1 MIRTFRKAALL
12 KIVSWLV
19 LSPPLAMA
27 ADNLHVAQSPSLQ
40 KLYDKAAVTFLSDH
54 EKQEF
59 SYTID
64 RNGTESDIKSNH
76 DWTRSVVTV
85 DNDTVAV
92 VHTHPN
98 GVSPEPSPGDRDAA
112 TNNGIDVYTL
122 SQHELWV
129 AHPYAKRA
137 EKVGEVIWEHGHIR
151 IK

>member
-40 KLYDKAAVTFLSDH
+40 KLYDKAAVTFLSEDRK
-54 EKQEF
+54 EEYSF
-59 SYTID
+59 TID
-64 RNGTESDIKSNH
+64 RNGSESAITTDRNWSQS
-76 DWTRSVVTV
+76 TVTV
-85 DNDTVAV
+85 ESDTVAV

-98 GVSPEPSPGDRDAA
+98 GTHAEPSVSDQAAA

-122 SQHELWV
+122 SAHELWV

-137 EKVGEVIWEHGHIR
+137 EKIGEVIWEHGHIR

>member
-19 LSPPLAMA
+19 LSPPFAMA
-27 ADNLHVAQSPSLQ
+27 VDNLHVAQSPSLQ
-40 KLYDKAAVTFLSDH
+40 KLYDKAAVTFLSNH

-64 RNGTESDIKSNH
+64 RNGTESDIKSDH
-76 DWTRSVVTV
+76 DWTRNVVAV

-98 GVSPEPSPGDRDAA
+98 GTSPEPSQGDRAAA
-112 TNNGIDVYTL
+112 TNSGIDVYTL

-137 EKVGEVIWEHGHIR
+137 EKIGEVIWEHGHIR

>member
-27 ADNLHVAQSPSLQ
+27 VDNLHVAQSPSLQ
-40 KLYDKAAVTFLSDH
+40 KLYDKAAVTFLPDH
-54 EKQEF
+54 GKQEF

-64 RNGTESDIKSNH
+64 RNGAESDIKSDH
-76 DWTRSVVTV
+76 DWTRNVVTV

-98 GVSPEPSPGDRDAA
+98 GVSPEPSPSDRDAA
-112 TNNGIDVYTL
+112 TNSGIDVYTL

-137 EKVGEVIWEHGHIR
+137 EKIGEVIWEHGHIR